1 MEGMEAESKRIP
13 MEKFWRKSLDLDFI
27 PSISFFT
34 PKMLKGFI
42 IKSVP
47 LQGYQMYIRIPA
59 NPRVIKSYNNS
70 ASRPLQGNNNH
81 FLSLIL
87 YIHIYIYIYLYIYPY
102 IYIYIYVYLYIY
114 IFMYIL
120 IYICMYIYIYRYID
134 IYTYML
140 ICMYIYAYFYT

>member
-47 LQGYQMYIRIPA
+47 L
-59 NPRVIKSYNNS
+59 
-70 ASRPLQGNNNH
+70 
-81 FLSLIL
+81 
-87 YIHIYIYIYLYIYPY
+87 
-102 IYIYIYVYLYIY
+102 
-114 IFMYIL
+114 
-120 IYICMYIYIYRYID
+120 
-134 IYTYML
+134 
-140 ICMYIYAYFYT
+140 